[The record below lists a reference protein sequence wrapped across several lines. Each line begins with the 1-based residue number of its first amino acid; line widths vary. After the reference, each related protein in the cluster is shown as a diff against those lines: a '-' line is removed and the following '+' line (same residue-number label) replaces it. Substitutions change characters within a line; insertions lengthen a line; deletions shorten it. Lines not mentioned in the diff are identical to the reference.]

1 MNNNLRVFFGNNKT
15 KVHYT
20 ILCLSTS
27 PALKMQEHRNFR
39 DITDK
44 IKQKSNLFYS
54 VSKRLK
60 VENSLSLPNIYVL
73 MNNSYHK

>member
-1 MNNNLRVFFGNNKT
+1 MDNNLRVFFGNNKT

-27 PALKMQEHRNFR
+27 PDLKMQGHRNFR

-44 IKQKSNLFYS
+44 IKQKNNLFYS

-60 VENSLSLPNIYVL
+60 VQDSLFLSNIYVL